1 MLNDHIRYIDN
12 ELYCDAIAIDDI
24 IAQTGTPAYIY
35 SLPRALAN
43 LRRIQSAFAPLNAH
57 IHYSAKA
64 NGNLALLRTL
74 VKAGA
79 GIDCV
84 SGGEVFRALKAGCPP
99 ENIVLAGVGKTAED
113 LRYAVEQRLGWI
125 NIENVAECAIIDT
138 YAAAMGAKQRVAL
151 RLNPDVAANTIRQ
164 IATGHGGTKFG
175 LSADAITALLDQ
187 HANYPHL
194 DFAGIHVHIGSQLG
208 DTAATEQAVLAARAI
223 AQRYPSI
230 TTLDIG
236 GGLPVAY
243 RPDTKLPDPD
253 AFAQALAPLVSGYEV
268 ILEPGRSIIADAGI
282 LVAQVLYT
290 KDHGGQH
297 FIILDTGMTELI
309 RPALYDA
316 HHEIVPLVKPSPP
329 APLPS
334 GEGLADSVRAV
345 EIVGPVCETTDTLA
359 HNRAL
364 PPLAPGDH
372 VAILTAGAYGFVMA
386 SNYNA
391 RPRPPEV
398 VIEPDGNTW
407 RVARRRDTWG
417 DLVASELE

>member
-1 MLNDHIRYIDN
+1 MLNDHIRYVN
-12 ELYCDAIAIDDI
+12 HELHCDSVAVREI
-24 IAQTGTPAYIY
+24 IAQVGTPAYIY

-43 LRRIQSAFAPLNAH
+43 LRRIQTAFSPLNAH

-74 VKAGA
+74 VEHGA

-84 SGGEVFRALKAGCPP
+84 SGGEVFRALRAGCPP
-99 ENIVLAGVGKTAED
+99 ENIVLAGVGKTVAD
-113 LRYAVEQRLGWI
+113 SRFAVEQRIGWV
-125 NIENVAECAIIDT
+125 NIENVAECAMIDA
-138 YAAAMGAKQRVAL
+138 YAAATGIRQRVAL

-164 IATGHGGTKFG
+164 IATGHGGAKFG
-175 LSADAITALLDQ
+175 LSADTITALLDRQ
-187 HANYPHL
+187 ADYPHL
-194 DFAGIHVHIGSQLG
+194 DFAGIHVHVGSQLG
-208 DTAATEQAVLAARAI
+208 DTSATEQAVRAARAI
-223 AQRYPSI
+223 AERYPSV

-243 RPDTKLPDPD
+243 RPDTPLPDVSS
-253 AFAQALAPLVSGYEV
+253 FAQALAPLVAGYEV

-290 KDHGGQH
+290 KEHGGQH
-297 FIILDTGMTELI
+297 FVILDTGMTELI

-316 HHEIVPLVKPSPP
+316 HHEIAPIGLLSPQTPLQ
-329 APLPS
+329 L
-334 GEGLADSVRAV
+334 GEGFAVRAV
-345 EIVGPVCETTDTLA
+345 EIVGPVCETTDTMA
-359 HNRAL
+359 HDRSL

-372 VAILTAGAYGFVMA
+372 VALLTAGAYGFVMA

-398 VIEPDGNTW
+398 VISPDGSTW
-407 RVARRRDTWG
+407 RIARPRETWE
-417 DLVASELE
+417 DLVTRELE